1 MSEQHH
7 GSHLNRTVSEPLLLS
22 DHEHEK
28 LMETGSTISQ
38 LPPDIDMN
46 KLERGDLIFDR
57 PVVDEDS
64 PLSFKPS
71 ASKYNAIP
79 LNDNILTP
87 GGQPPAH
94 RSISA
99 PMEFPERPVSG
110 QISDDN
116 GEHNFTRNENN
127 GSSMSVLTAWLW
139 RLYYSNKTVFYGVIG
154 FIIVGTTIYTALT
167 GQGSKYYV
175 VILRASTCYV
185 LGTDRAQSV
194 FGKNFCD
201 FGEHLRKL

>member
-7 GSHLNRTVSEPLLLS
+7 DSTFHRTVSEPLLLS

-28 LMETGSTISQ
+28 LIETGSTISQ

-57 PVVDEDS
+57 PIADENS

-71 ASKYNAIP
+71 ASKYNSIP
-79 LNDNILTP
+79 LNDEFLNLK
-87 GGQPPAH
+87 GQPHAQ
-94 RSISA
+94 RSLSA
-99 PMEFPERPVSG
+99 PVELHEQPVSAHT
-110 QISDDN
+110 DDN
-116 GEHNFTRNENN
+116 SSGNQNPTASGNN
-127 GSSMSVLTAWLW
+127 SSSMSFLTAWLW
-139 RLYYSNKTVFYGVIG
+139 RLYYGNKTVFYAVIG

-175 VILRASTCYV
+175 VILRATTCYV
-185 LGTDRAQSV
+185 LGADRAQSV
-194 FGKNFCD
+194 FGKSFCE
-201 FGEHLRKL
+201 FGEHRT